1 MELTELKIENDNL
14 ELDFSI
20 SENHQILVANVAGI
34 YGEGSTGNVDGLY
47 LFYHLTGCYFLYEP
61 ITIILDL
68 RALKYKWGNTLL
80 KSLNFFIEIGR
91 DEEEMEKKV
100 VVITSEENNAE
111 IESLIGFV
119 KGKGIVLTDQMN
131 KAMDIAEKNVK
142 AYLI

>member
-1 MELTELKIENDNL
+1 MWGT
-14 ELDFSI
+14 
-20 SENHQILVANVAGI
+20 
-34 YGEGSTGNVDGLY
+34 
-47 LFYHLTGCYFLYEP
+47 LFPNQTHNMGQY
-61 ITIILDL
+61 
-68 RALKYKWGNTLL
+68 
-80 KSLNFFIEIGR
+80 